1 MDSDVIEQLFI
12 KYYND
17 VLLYSMSLTKD
28 VASAEDLAQDAFY
41 KALKS
46 ADDSISNFKA
56 WALTVCRNM
65 FLNKR
70 RKYGKIV
77 EHDDNLSD
85 ERDEVLTKIV
95 RDEKYR
101 ALYNAINLLSE
112 NLREVILLFY
122 FENLKISEIATMLS
136 KSENNVKVL
145 LYRGREQIKLILASR
160 NYGL

>member
-28 VASAEDLAQDAFY
+28 VSSAEDLAQDAFY

-46 ADDSISNFKA
+46 ADDSITNFKA

-70 RKYGKIV
+70 RKYSKITALT
-77 EHDDNLSD
+77 DDLSD

-101 ALYNAINLLSE
+101 ALYNAINILPE
-112 NLREVILLFY
+112 NLKEAILLFY
-122 FENLKISEIATMLS
+122 FENLKISEIATMLA
-136 KSENNVKVL
+136 KSENNVKVM
-145 LYRGREQIKLILASR
+145 LYRGREQIKSILE
-160 NYGL
+160 NKHNGF

>member
-28 VASAEDLAQDAFY
+28 VASAEDLAQDAFF

-46 ADDSISNFKA
+46 ANGSISNFKA

-70 RKYGKIV
+70 RKYAKITV
-77 EHDDNLSD
+77 LDENASD
-85 ERDEVLTKIV
+85 ERDEVLSKIV
-95 RDEKYR
+95 SDEKYR
-101 ALYNAINLLSE
+101 ALYNAINLLPD
-112 NLREVILLFY
+112 NLKEVILLFY
-122 FENLKISEIATMLS
+122 FENLKINEISDMLS
-136 KSENNVKVL
+136 KSENNIKVM
-145 LYRGREQIKLILASR
+145 LYRGREQIKSILERKNS
-160 NYGL
+160 GF